1 MRSLNDVLCLWFFDS
16 EIVMDSTTSKDLDL
30 SKYISADKLSA
41 MSDLERKCCV
51 NRIQNYEMMKSLG
64 IVSWFKINLV
74 IILLASF
81 CQLALLRILCCI
93 VLIC

>member
-1 MRSLNDVLCLWFFDS
+1 MTLCCVYGFHS
-16 EIVMDSTTSKDLDL
+16 EIVMDITTSKDLDL

-64 IVSWFKINLV
+64 NVLWFLSIFL
-74 IILLASF
+74 S
-81 CQLALLRILCCI
+81 ALLRILCCI